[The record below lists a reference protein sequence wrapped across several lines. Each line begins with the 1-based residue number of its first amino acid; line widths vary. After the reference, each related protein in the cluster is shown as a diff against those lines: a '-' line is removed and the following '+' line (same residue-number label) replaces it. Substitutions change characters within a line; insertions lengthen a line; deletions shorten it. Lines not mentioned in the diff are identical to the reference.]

1 MQHQLD
7 YYKAQAA
14 LLGAKPNSDTH
25 LIPLESQPKYEDFLP
40 SPDFMMTDDSSFTTQ
55 QNDSKFSD
63 SAIFGNNVYSFDQK
77 QPDESSESS
86 IPCKDSIFS
95 FNHASY
101 NEDQ

>member
-14 LLGAKPNSDTH
+14 LLGAKPNPDT
-25 LIPLESQPKYEDFLP
+25 LESQPKYEDFLP
-40 SPDFMMTDDSSFTTQ
+40 SPDFMMTDDSNFTTQ
-55 QNDSKFSD
+55 QNDNKFSNN
-63 SAIFGNNVYSFDQK
+63 AIFGNNVYSFDQK

>member
-1 MQHQLD
+1 MH
-7 YYKAQAA
+7 K
-14 LLGAKPNSDTH
+14 KVM
-25 LIPLESQPKYEDFLP
+25 
-40 SPDFMMTDDSSFTTQ
+40 MMTDDSSFTTQ